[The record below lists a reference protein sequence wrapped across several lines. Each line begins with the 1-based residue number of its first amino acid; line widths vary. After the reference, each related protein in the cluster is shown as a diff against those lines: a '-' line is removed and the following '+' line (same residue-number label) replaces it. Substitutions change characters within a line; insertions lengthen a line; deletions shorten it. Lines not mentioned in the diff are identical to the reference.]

1 MKKCLLYITMIGA
14 ALAALSCSKE
24 INAPDENFVPAGKDT
39 VTEEVTFTLSV
50 PESEDTKTTLG
61 SKTGTSYPVL
71 WSSGDVITLNGTA
84 ATSFTPESGNAS
96 AKATFKLSA
105 VSR

>member
-1 MKKCLLYITMIGA
+1 MKNSLLYLTMIGA
-14 ALAALSCSKE
+14 ALAAFSCSKE
-24 INAPDENFVPAGKDT
+24 INDPDETFAPAGKDA
-39 VTEEVTFTLSV
+39 VAEEITFTLSV

-96 AKATFKLSA
+96 AKATFKLANLS
-105 VSR
+105 